1 MRIIGGIYRHRLIEY
16 PLDNKTRPT
25 KDRIREAIF
34 NALGDISNTSV
45 LDLYAGSGSMGLEAL
60 SRGAN
65 KATFIDVSLEAI
77 KCIKNNVKTLNIS
90 ANSASIYQISDLEA
104 LNKFKENNEQFD
116 IVFLDPPY
124 QEGDYL
130 NIINKIYEEGI
141 LKDNGIIVVE
151 VNYPLSFSLSF
162 NNDYS
167 FFFVIHSHDWIG
179 RNQNE

>member
-34 NALGDISNTSV
+34 NALGDITNTNV

-60 SRGAN
+60 SRGAL
-65 KATFIDVSLEAI
+65 KATFVDISLDAI
-77 KCIKNNVKTLNIS
+77 NCIKNNVKTLNIS
-90 ANSASIYQISDLEA
+90 GNSVSIYHQSDLEV
-104 LNKFKENNEQFD
+104 LEKIKENHEQFD

-130 NIINKIYEEGI
+130 SIIKKIYEEGI

-151 VNYPLSFSLSF
+151 VNYPLSFQHSF
-162 NNDYS
+162 NKIKEYKYGEIL
-167 FFFVIHSHDWIG
+167 VYILW
-179 RNQNE
+179 R